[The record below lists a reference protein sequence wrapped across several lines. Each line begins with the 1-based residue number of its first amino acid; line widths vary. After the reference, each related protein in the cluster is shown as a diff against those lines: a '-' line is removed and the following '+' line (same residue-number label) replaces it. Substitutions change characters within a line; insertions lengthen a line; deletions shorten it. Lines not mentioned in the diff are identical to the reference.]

1 MPLIS
6 EKQYTIE
13 DIYQLPDGQR
23 AELINGQ
30 MYLMAPPNR
39 VHQELVGELYRVISN
54 YIHSKNGSCK
64 LYIAPFAVFL
74 NADDKN
80 YVEPDIS
87 VICDRNKLD
96 DGGCSGAPDWMIEI
110 VSPGSQRMDYMIKLF
125 KYRTAGVREYWI
137 VDQMKN
143 RITVYNFEKDDMKEY
158 TFTDSVKA
166 GIYADLE
173 IDFSNILNLG
183 DDGYTTHPK

>member
-23 AELINGQ
+23 AELINGK

-64 LYIAPFAVFL
+64 PYIAPFAVFL

-87 VICDRNKLD
+87 VICDKNKLD
-96 DGGCSGAPDWMIEI
+96 DRGCNGAPDWMIEI
-110 VSPGSQRMDYMIKLF
+110 VSPGSQQMDYMIKLF

-137 VDQMKN
+137 VDKAKN

-166 GIYADLE
+166 GIYTDLE
-173 IDFSNILNLG
+173 IDFSKILNLG

>member
-64 LYIAPFAVFL
+64 PYIAPFAVFL

-87 VICDRNKLD
+87 VICDRHKLND
-96 DGGCSGAPDWMIEI
+96 RGCNGAPDWMIEI

-137 VDQMKN
+137 VDKAKN

-173 IDFSNILNLG
+173 IDFSKILN
-183 DDGYTTHPK
+183 